1 MLDTLYTL
9 SNRIEVENFAN
20 SAPQID
26 VKMEIR
32 RSMLVHQFLTE
43 APLYTDVFYGIAQ
56 TQEDM
61 DFGVDV
67 NNLIEMRGM
76 QFITGEVELNDEN
89 WAAYI
94 EQWKNMG
101 GAEILSSYVERC
113 NELRDTEY
121 VAGE

>member
-1 MLDTLYTL
+1 
-9 SNRIEVENFAN
+9 
-20 SAPQID
+20 
-26 VKMEIR
+26 
-32 RSMLVHQFLTE
+32 
-43 APLYTDVFYGIAQ
+43 
-56 TQEDM
+56 M